1 MLNARA
7 RVCIYVFRVCMS
19 RPIVVDLFSFLVQG
33 RSICRY
39 FSIILF
45 AMQRFQ
51 VLKCFF
57 AAGSVTLHC
66 HMKKNTH
73 SQRWIYLQW
82 LKSFMLKWKVGKNI
96 TALKHW
102 SIYMWWRWKKKPKR
116 DLFNAKQIAD
126 YDNSWIIEICCFHRV
141 FMWSAF
147 LYIRFKIKTDL
158 ILANVLFFFTVF
170 PLPMFLSLTHTQKLY
185 FFVSVR
191 NLRKKNS

>member
-66 HMKKNTH
+66 HMKKKH
-73 SQRWIYLQW
+73 SLTTLNLFTMVKIVYVKM
-82 LKSFMLKWKVGKNI
+82 KSGKKYHC
-96 TALKHW
+96 TKALKYIHV
-102 SIYMWWRWKKKPKR
+102 MTMKKKPKR
-116 DLFNAKQIAD
+116 NLFNAKQIAD